1 MHAERVR
8 PLPSCT
14 VSPLLTAIAIVVAGV
29 VVALVGFVV
38 SARFTRRGR
47 VESGPSTRAD
57 VAVAVVV
64 FGLVGS
70 IFGGGYLA
78 FLLLTTS

>member
-1 MHAERVR
+1 MAPV
-8 PLPSCT
+8 
-14 VSPLLTAIAIVVAGV
+14 LTALAIVAAGV
-29 VVALVGFVV
+29 VVALAGFIA
-38 SARFTRRGR
+38 SARFTQRSL

-78 FLLLTTS
+78 FLLLTTG

>member
-1 MHAERVR
+1 M
-8 PLPSCT
+8 
-14 VSPLLTAIAIVVAGV
+14 SPLLIAVAIVVAGV

-38 SARFTRRGR
+38 SARSARRT
-47 VESGPSTRAD
+47 VVDSGSTTRAD

-78 FLLLTTS
+78 FLLLTAG